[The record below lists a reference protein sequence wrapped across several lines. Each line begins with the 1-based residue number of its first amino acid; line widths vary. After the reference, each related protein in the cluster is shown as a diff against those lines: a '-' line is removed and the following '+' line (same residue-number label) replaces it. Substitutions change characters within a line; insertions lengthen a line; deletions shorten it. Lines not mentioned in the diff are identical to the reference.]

1 MIKKLILFLLL
12 LVVVPTVS
20 ATEVFL
26 VSDNP
31 ADYGGVVSIAKLLNI
46 TVVKTPW
53 GEYSEDVLNK
63 ILSLN
68 PERVIIVGG
77 PRAVVDEYVE
87 KLNSAGITVERI
99 GGKDR
104 YETNA
109 KLILKFKNAIRNR
122 VTICICHGYD
132 VPLNETINTTSTKP
146 SLLILTNGVNLTLDP
161 EKLNISIEEVNVIE
175 SPLYNSIHIVK
186 KFEKRGLKVRIM
198 KRLKIGKKLGLSI
211 DINVSS
217 MGNTNRSIKLN
228 VTTKNNSIMIN
239 VHNKNNHPGLRY
251 QNHSNESYAYKNWTS
266 TYHIDNY
273 TKKED
278 LNTVENVAEKISRV
292 SKNNERRGRR

>member
-161 EKLNISIEEVNVIE
+161 EKLNISIEEVNVVE

-217 MGNTNRSIKLN
+217 MGNTNRSIKIN

-251 QNHSNESYAYKNWTS
+251 QNHSNESYTYKNWTY

-278 LNTVENVAEKISRV
+278 LNTVENVTEKISHV